1 MAKETNDRK
10 DVTFYLLDNIGG
22 NLRTRLTRIY
32 FSPTNR
38 KIEGRTAGE
47 DRYPDAIAIEF
58 NRGTY
63 TTSNPDVIEFLRLY
77 SFGWVYHKGQPD
89 ERTIIGNIMT
99 FFITEDDPTQKTIV
113 KEVVKTEIEQVFV
126 IEKAF
131 AQQMD
136 AKMLEQYAISRGVD
150 LTNVAVTK
158 ASLID
163 KLIDVGFIK

>member
-1 MAKETNDRK
+1 
-10 DVTFYLLDNIGG
+10 
-22 NLRTRLTRIY
+22 
-32 FSPTNR
+32 
-38 KIEGRTAGE
+38 
-47 DRYPDAIAIEF
+47 
-58 NRGTY
+58 
-63 TTSNPDVIEFLRLY
+63 
-77 SFGWVYHKGQPD
+77 
-89 ERTIIGNIMT
+89 MT

-126 IEKAF
+126 IEKSF